1 MTTQHSAA
9 KSSTR
14 PDIKVPVPFSSGT
27 LTLKVYFAGGFS
39 ELSGRARDTILG
51 SATTALLQFPTL
63 LHQSTTGDSQHSDQS
78 RGYGTDPA
86 QGERQQDSETREART
101 TISNEYGQITVELV
115 LENATV
121 RVPEQIIRAL
131 NGTTASAGPE
141 LRHSRHHRHSRGR
154 RRVHAARPWLEQGRR
169 GTDRRDADGR
179 WLFAGGHWHAQLTLT
194 SVA

>member
-131 NGTTASAGPE
+131 NGTTASAVLNYATAAITGTPAVDDAFMQLVRGWNKAE
-141 LRHSRHHRHSRGR
+141 EARTGEMLMDAGSSLVGTGTHSSR
-154 RRVHAARPWLEQGRR
+154 
-169 GTDRRDADGR
+169 
-179 WLFAGGHWHAQLTLT
+179 
-194 SVA
+194 